1 MKKSDGWR
9 AFSHENRMSREQGYY
24 QNISEW
30 KELLEAYIISSQVS
44 GKVIKETCLEDGH
57 ENDFG
62 GG

>member
-1 MKKSDGWR
+1 
-9 AFSHENRMSREQGYY
+9 MSREQGYY